1 MTDGNARMEDTETIG
16 AGGEVPESVLAA
28 LEQRWPNGVTSAQVV
43 AFFQA
48 SGMRLSEATFRRYVQ
63 LGFLPRCRRVGRKG
77 KHRGSQGIY
86 PTVVVRRLA
95 EVKRLLEAGRTIEEI
110 RGLFRV
116 RADDVEEIRERLAA
130 ILGALEDQLRES
142 PDEILARQLVE
153 LRGTV
158 AALGEGLRRIAAEVA
173 RGRLRAQM
181 AV

>member
-1 MTDGNARMEDTETIG
+1 MTNGYKRTEKTDGTITG
-16 AGGEVPESVLAA
+16 CAVSDEAMAA
-28 LEQRWPNGVTSAQVV
+28 LEQRWPHGVTSAHVV

-48 SGMRLSEATFRRYVQ
+48 HGTRLSEATFRRYVQ

-116 RADDVEEIRERLAA
+116 REDDMQEVRQRLDAILAAVEE
-130 ILGALEDQLRES
+130 QLRES
-142 PDEILARQLVE
+142 PDERLARQVAE
-153 LRGTV
+153 LRATV
-158 AALGEGLRRIAAEVA
+158 AALEEGLRRVAAEIA
-173 RGRLRAQM
+173 RGRLRARM